1 METKSKAIKK
11 DVKKTTKTS
20 TNYKIIKP
28 NNNII
33 FRDALTD
40 VEIKAYKAKGCKVE
54 GK

>member
-40 VEIKAYKAKGCKVE
+40 VEI
-54 GK
+54 